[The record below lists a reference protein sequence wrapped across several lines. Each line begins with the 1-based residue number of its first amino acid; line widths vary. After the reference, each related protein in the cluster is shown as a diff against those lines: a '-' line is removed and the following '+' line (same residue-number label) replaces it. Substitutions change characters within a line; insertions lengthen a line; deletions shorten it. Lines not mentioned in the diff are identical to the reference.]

1 MSNDT
6 TTNAVAVT
14 ETVTVTD
21 LADMTPGQVKDAF
34 ERRLAR
40 LQGKLDQALDAKRDV
55 LDEIRKLRAEMANVT
70 RTIKALT
77 PSAPREPKGTPAAK
91 KGVKS

>member
-77 PSAPREPKGTPAAK
+77 PSAPRGPKGTPAAK